1 MNKDHLMPLWIAG
14 GAVLFVSSLLP
25 LCGSIVDLVQS
36 VINVKI
42 NRMSMELEL
51 DKAEHEAAAEKIAPS
66 PAITQAIG
74 FSLPSEPEYEEEY
87 EWAVDLNIATKS
99 HVCVVTISQIV
110 INM

>member
-1 MNKDHLMPLWIAG
+1 MKKSHMAMNDLWIAG

-36 VINVKI
+36 AINVKI
-42 NRMSMELEL
+42 NRMSLELEL

-87 EWAVDLNIATKS
+87 E
-99 HVCVVTISQIV
+99 
-110 INM
+110 